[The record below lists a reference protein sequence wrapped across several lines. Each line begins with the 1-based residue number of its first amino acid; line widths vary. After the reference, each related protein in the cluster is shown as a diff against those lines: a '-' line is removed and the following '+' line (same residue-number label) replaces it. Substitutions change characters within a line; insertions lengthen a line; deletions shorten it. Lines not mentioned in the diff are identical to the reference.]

1 MAFLDNSVADDIIKT
16 LYPDYQ
22 APEELRRINP
32 FYSTIQKM
40 TDFGGKSLEVP
51 LIIGSPQG
59 GGSTFAEAL
68 AANNTSGAY
77 SNMFASFT
85 LTRKKDYVLATI
97 DGETIET
104 TDQDDYAMVQVFQK
118 TLDLAFHT
126 ALRRIARHM
135 FRDGTAW
142 IGKVGSIAGQIIA
155 LTNSSDAFNFD
166 PGMRVSLYRTAAV
179 LMDNVRDATELNP
192 LTVTA
197 VDYEGGTITV
207 SAAGTIAP
215 DDYITA
221 ANDRTQSGV
230 TAASI
235 FTNSRVITGVKQWIA
250 GSQAGAFAAG
260 VPGAQLQ
267 QSIYGVDR
275 SVNTAA
281 LAGTAQNCNGMG
293 PDEAIV
299 KLASKVNALGG
310 RPDMCW
316 LNPSDFSALVQFL
329 GSRVIY
335 DRVQSVESA
344 EFGFQAVVL
353 MGDNGAIKCVSDIN
367 VPKSEIFLLQMDTWD
382 LCSAKGAP
390 RVLRRDGNEVLR
402 VANDDAYQ
410 YRVGGYLNMRCRAPN
425 WNGRGYNYLAP
436 TVN

>member
-1 MAFLDNSVADDIIKT
+1 MAVLDNSIAESIIKE
-16 LYPDYQ
+16 LYPTYE
-22 APEELRRINP
+22 APEELRKINP

-59 GGSTFAEAL
+59 GGSVFSEAL
-68 AANNTSGAY
+68 AASNTAEAY
-77 SNMFASFT
+77 QDMFTSFT
-85 LTRKKDYVLATI
+85 LTRKKDYVVASI

-135 FRDGTAW
+135 FRDGTGW
-142 IGKVGSIAGQIIA
+142 LGKVSSIAGAVIT
-155 LTNSSDAFNFD
+155 LTNPSDAWNFD
-166 PGMRVSLYRTAAV
+166 SGMRVSLYSSGAS
-179 LMDNVRDATELNP
+179 LMSAVRDGTEAAP
-192 LTVTA
+192 IRVTA
-197 VDYEGGTITV
+197 VDHEGGKITV

-221 ANDRTQSGV
+221 ANDRTVS
-230 TAASI
+230 TSAATI

-250 GSQAGAFAAG
+250 GSQAGAFAANA
-260 VPGAQLQ
+260 PGAQLQ
-267 QSIYGVDR
+267 ASIYGVTR
-275 SVNTAA
+275 TSNVAA
-281 LAGTAQNCNGMG
+281 LAGTAQDCTGLA
-293 PDEAIV
+293 PDEAIIR
-299 KLASKVNALGG
+299 LATKVNAYGG

-316 LNPSDFSALVQFL
+316 MNPSDFSALVQFL

-353 MGDNGAIKCVSDIN
+353 MGDTGPVKCVSDIN

-390 RVLRRDGNEVLR
+390 RILMRDDQRILRLASE
-402 VANDDAYQ
+402 DAYQ

-425 WNGRGYNYLAP
+425 FNGRGFNYLAP